1 MAAIISDKFR
11 IFNAKQFLESLT
23 EGPNDTSAERSRM
36 YFFVGRPQPWY
47 AYLET
52 YSVTGGALSEG
63 AEVYVGANY
72 GAATFRGTIAKVYDG
87 AVLLSGIFGSSGVNS
102 TPGALGATLK
112 EYSGGSD
119 TGTTAKAGVYR
130 YGTENE
136 PPLPLDNQVES
147 FDVYDDV
154 IAAKRIT
161 SEFARAVV
169 RRYNWDLVANPKFDM
184 YKPDY
189 SATPA
194 GGGQLGKATATG
206 QTSIADAK
214 FYVMNST
221 YEVFKCLYNGESSA
235 NPSGQ
240 NATEEPST
248 TSGNYANGIY
258 TEASGAGY
266 IWKYMFTLP
275 TDDVLRFL
283 SSDFMPIVLANN
295 ATRVATQN
303 AAVAGAIDVAVV
315 EDAGSNLPAAQTL
328 YTAIRGDGANGVV
341 QFTTTAGGAIDPS
354 TVSVAVSG
362 TGYTYASVSLA
373 NGNLFGDQ
381 ALSSAVAT
389 PANHTGSI
397 EVIVPPKGGHGSD
410 MELELNA
417 KRVMT
422 NIRLTYAEGAGDFP
436 VDNDFRRIGILKD
449 PYNQGTTTFATAD
462 TLNGL
467 YAVKITGTGGT
478 DYIAD
483 ERISQTVTGG
493 TAYGTVVSW
502 VLDNGSTTDGILKY
516 YQTPA
521 EHLDSDGKVRLFEAN
536 GSAAV
541 TGAQSN
547 AGGSPD
553 TTVNGAVEGV
563 TLTNGIGTPEV
574 DNNSGDLIYVENR
587 RLITRAPDQI
597 EDIKLV
603 IEF

>member
-1 MAAIISDKFR
+1 M
-11 IFNAKQFLESLT
+11 
-23 EGPNDTSAERSRM
+23 
-36 YFFVGRPQPWY
+36 
-47 AYLET
+47 
-52 YSVTGGALSEG
+52 TGGALSEG

-112 EYSGGSD
+112 EYASGSD

-341 QFTTTAGGAIDPS
+341 QFTTTAGGAIDPAS
-354 TVSVAVSG
+354 VSVAVSG

-389 PANHTGSI
+389 PAGHTGSI

>member
-52 YSVTGGALSEG
+52 YSVTGGALTEG

-102 TPGALGATLK
+102 TPGALGAALK

-136 PPLPLDNQVES
+136 PPLPLDNQTEK
-147 FDVYDDV
+147 FEVYDDV

-161 SEFARAVV
+161 SEFARAVI

-189 SATPA
+189 SGTPA
-194 GGGQLGKATATG
+194 GGGQLGKASATG

-266 IWKYMFTLP
+266 VWKYMFTLP

-283 SSDFMPIVLANN
+283 SSDFMPIVLSNN

-303 AAVAGAIDVAVV
+303 AAVAGAVNVAVV

-328 YTAIRGDGANGVV
+328 YTAVRGDGANGVV
-341 QFTTTAGGAIDPS
+341 QFTTTAGGAIDPTS
-354 TVSVAVSG
+354 VSVAVNG
-362 TGYTYASVSLA
+362 TDYTYASVSLA
-373 NGNLFGDQ
+373 NGNLWGDQ

-389 PANHTGSI
+389 PAGFTGSI

-483 ERISQTVTGG
+483 EKISQTVTGG

-516 YQTPA
+516 YQSPA

-541 TGAQSN
+541 TGASSN
-547 AGGSPD
+547 SAGSPD
-553 TTVNGAVEGV
+553 TTVNGSVEGV
-563 TLTNGIGTPEV
+563 TLTNGVGTPEV
-574 DNNSGDLIYVENR
+574 DNNSGDLIYIENR